1 MLNRLQI
8 TALLAL
14 LLLLQACSQTEI
26 SSEARLKQIVEQAIS
41 AAESRSHDDL
51 MEWVSRDFRGRQGI
65 DRKRVSRLIRVYL
78 FRHKNIH
85 LFSKLDSIE
94 FSSETDAII
103 RLHVAMAGSAISD
116 SSVLASL
123 RARIY
128 RFELEMVN
136 DGNEWMVK
144 QANWWPAGISDME

>member
-1 MLNRLQI
+1 MLNRLWI

-14 LLLLQACSQTEI
+14 MLLQACSPTEI
-26 SSEARLKQIVEQAIS
+26 SSEAQLKQFVEQAVS
-41 AAESRSHDDL
+41 AGEARSHDDL
-51 MEWVSRDFRGRQGI
+51 IAWVSNDFQGKQGI
-65 DRKRVSRLIRVYL
+65 DRNQVSRLIRVYL

-85 LFSKLDSIE
+85 LFSKIDSIE

-128 RFELEMVN
+128 RFELEMVKV
-136 DGNEWMVK
+136 GNEWKVR
-144 QANWWPAGISDME
+144 QADWWPAGMVDME